1 MAAAKPVV
9 INRDVHPSEGNP
21 HTWLVLSGDPP
32 GSTGPRCMIGTLRPE
47 HRDRGNSA
55 AAFAAAKLLVE
66 VGKADQPWRSGAY
79 RHEVILPHDADDRF
93 SCPKTL
99 FSDIDAAHVPGGKA
113 LLTYITLTWT
123 PTRLHH
129 GWRIAHR
136 LAADLV
142 ETFSVPALIIQHVP
156 GLVANTAIPHCHLLV
171 GSRSLSGIGWGGYVA
186 SLNGDRAWPLIRG
199 KFDALL
205 TMMGMAAGEAMT
217 ACPDGEVGAS
227 CPGDSGGVSFDASR

>member
-1 MAAAKPVV
+1 MAAAKPFVV
-9 INRDVHPSEGNP
+9 NGDLPLSEGNP

-32 GSTGPRCMIGTLRPE
+32 GSPGPRCMVGTLRPE
-47 HRDRGNSA
+47 HRGRANSA
-55 AAFAAAKLLVE
+55 AAFAAAKLLIE
-66 VGKADQPWRSGAY
+66 VSETDQSWRSEAY
-79 RHEVILPHDADDRF
+79 RHEVILPHGADDRL
-93 SCPKTL
+93 SCPRTL
-99 FSDIDAAHVPGGKA
+99 FGDIDSAHVPGGKA

-129 GWRIAHR
+129 GWRVAHH

-156 GLVANTAIPHCHLLV
+156 GLVANTATPHCHLLV

-186 SLNGDRAWPLIRG
+186 ALNGDRAWPLIRA

-205 TMMGMAAGEAMT
+205 TTIGMVAGTVVT
-217 ACPDGEVGAS
+217 ARPDDAVGAS
-227 CPGDSGGVSFDASR
+227 RPGDTEGVAFDASR